1 MKKVQYIDSRVC
13 SKPNKKTKMYGEKD
27 MDRRQRKTRQAILSA
42 FTELL
47 SKRKYSDITVG
58 EIIEKAD
65 VGRATFYAHFET
77 KDFLLKELCR
87 ELFCHIF
94 DNLDGFESDH
104 KHIFDCDS
112 KEDVFLHLLQHLEK
126 NDNNISTLLMGE
138 NNELFLGYFKNELK
152 KLVALQKGTSEIAKS
167 KKIPE
172 EYWINHVSS
181 SFVETV
187 RWWFSCKK
195 KDSPETI
202 HAYFLEVLGVG

>member
-1 MKKVQYIDSRVC
+1 
-13 SKPNKKTKMYGEKD
+13 

-47 SKRKYSDITVG
+47 SKKKYHDITVG

-87 ELFCHIF
+87 ELFCHLF
-94 DNLDGFESDH
+94 DNSDDAESEH
-104 KHIFDCDS
+104 KHIFECDS
-112 KEDVFLHLLQHLEK
+112 KEDVFLHLMRHLEK
-126 NDNNISTLLMGE
+126 NDNNISTLLMSE

-152 KLVALQKGTSEIAKS
+152 RLVAVQKDMSEIANRKN
-167 KKIPE
+167 IPKE
-172 EYWINHVSS
+172 FWINHVSS
-181 SFVETV
+181 CFVESV

-202 HAYFLEVLGVG
+202 HAYFLEILGIG